1 MKTNT
6 ISLVIS
12 YYIFGGIEGV
22 EAFASNDDAV
32 KAFIKKVSAV
42 AVPRGSELI
51 TTLEGAYEWL
61 GENEESLEI
70 SYSLQ
75 TSDVVVND
83 EQRDLIAL
91 ADSLEKAVAADIYYY
106 AADHDDQDACDQI
119 TEAKNAML
127 ESAKVLRAYA
137 HDSADNHASD
147 EITTVVKLK
156 NGILDEAKSFVS
168 HKDAEAFFLLEVAKF
183 EPSISDEDIEA
194 CLDNGYWDNK
204 SGDDI
209 FITQNDLIHKITP
222 ACDGFFF
229 KHEVY
234 TLDDCPFF
242 NIEDAKELIGERVN
256 VLENS
261 ETSEFN
267 GLVIDASYTDID
279 GILITVL
286 DQEDNAWDI
295 HPRHIVRVEAD
306 DENNTVAQSGQTHQ
320 CCDNCGTHESQ
331 YVMSQ
336 CPKCGYIGP
345 KATLSSV
352 SPKEG
357 MQVCVGGYDNNASAG
372 QQRFVDEHF
381 GQLFEVLE
389 VGEFSS
395 KLKNVPFRVKHAH
408 VYEIVKRGEGK

>member
-61 GENEESLEI
+61 GNNEESLEI

-194 CLDNGYWDNK
+194 CLDNGSLDNN
-204 SGDDI
+204 SGMNVG
-209 FITQNDLIHKITP
+209 QLIEQLQK
-222 ACDGFFF
+222 
-229 KHEVY
+229 
-234 TLDDCPFF
+234 LDPS
-242 NIEDAKELIGERVN
+242 K
-256 VLENS
+256 
-261 ETSEFN
+261 
-267 GLVIDASYTDID
+267 LVT
-279 GILITVL
+279 
-286 DQEDNAWDI
+286 
-295 HPRHIVRVEAD
+295 IVVGDE
-306 DENNTVAQSGQTHQ
+306 DENIVDTRHFEL
-320 CCDNCGTHESQ
+320 H
-331 YVMSQ
+331 
-336 CPKCGYIGP
+336 
-345 KATLSSV
+345 ATDDGVEYL
-352 SPKEG
+352 EF
-357 MQVCVGGYDNNASAG
+357 
-372 QQRFVDEHF
+372 FVPVT
-381 GQLFEVLE
+381 LP
-389 VGEFSS
+389 
-395 KLKNVPFRVKHAH
+395 LK
-408 VYEIVKRGEGK
+408 